1 MIRLRIK
8 ALMKE
13 KGIKAPFKAM
23 VKLGIRHDDAHK
35 YMSGIKQW
43 IVIEHI
49 EKLCL
54 FLRCQPNDLFEWVPD
69 DKLQDHPNQPL
80 QKLKPKPPFVL
91 DDAAKDLTPDELREL
106 FEKRKKDEEDKK
118 K

>member
-1 MIRLRIK
+1 
-8 ALMKE
+8 
-13 KGIKAPFKAM
+13 M

-35 YMSGIKQW
+35 YMSGKKQW

-54 FLRCQPNDLFEWVPD
+54 FLRCQPNDLFEWEPD
-69 DKLQDHPNQPL
+69 DKLQDDPNQPL
-80 QKLKPKPPFVL
+80 QKLKPKTPFKVEDEL
-91 DDAAKDLTPDELREL
+91 EKLTPDEIREL
-106 FEKRKKDEEDKK
+106 FEKKKKKTEDEEDKK